1 MLRDEHQS
9 LYNELHQLSWVLVSI
24 LVHLLLQYEV
34 CYFPVIHFV
43 QISVPFGFFCV
54 QPLFMII
61 FEKILI
67 LCSFFFFSLSLPK
80 ASLTSKDFSFT
91 LQYYMHARHLALSRT
106 FPDKFEMEPCAPPK
120 VKSAFR
126 DEFICVFSYFTER
139 RKGICV
145 CERKRVSKVLLN
157 NREVNSQLKPLF
169 IDPSSNQNL

>member
-1 MLRDEHQS
+1 MSAGFHLGTPSASVWS
-9 LYNELHQLSWVLVSI
+9 LLFPSNTFCTNISTIWI
-24 LVHLLLQYEV
+24 L
-34 CYFPVIHFV
+34 
-43 QISVPFGFFCV
+43 
-54 QPLFMII
+54 
-61 FEKILI
+61 
-67 LCSFFFFSLSLPK
+67 LCSAFVHDHLWEDTHSLFFFFFFSLSLPK

-126 DEFICVFSYFTER
+126 DELICVFSYFTER

-169 IDPSSNQNL
+169 IDPGSNQNL

>member
-1 MLRDEHQS
+1 MYKYQ
-9 LYNELHQLSWVLVSI
+9 Y
-24 LVHLLLQYEV
+24 HLDS
-34 CYFPVIHFV
+34 FV
-43 QISVPFGFFCV
+43 FS
-54 QPLFMII
+54 
-61 FEKILI
+61 
-67 LCSFFFFSLSLPK
+67 LCSWSSLRRYSFFVLFFFFSLSLPK

-169 IDPSSNQNL
+169 IDPGSNQNL